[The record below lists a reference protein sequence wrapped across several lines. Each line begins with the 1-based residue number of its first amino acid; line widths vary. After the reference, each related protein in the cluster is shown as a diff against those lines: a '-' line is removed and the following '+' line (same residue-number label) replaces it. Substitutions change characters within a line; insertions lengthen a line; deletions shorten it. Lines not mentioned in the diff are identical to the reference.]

1 MRSALRGTEVIPPAD
16 GWARLERELGPHPR
30 ISVLRS
36 HWPRIAAAAAAVLVF
51 LGAIP
56 KKKPSKV
63 FMNTVRVVGAV
74 LIFLGGGGYLL
85 HENRD
90 LGDKGFVIAT
100 ATDSGSSAADMAQ
113 VDGTPAGD
121 GEGTLAG
128 ALRAAVPT
136 EEAVRAAALPGE
148 EPGAGTAPGIAPG
161 RSAFAAAD
169 MRGFEDGRAA
179 ALTSGAAPAGE
190 AVAANAVTGNS
201 VAENAVA
208 GSEASGKA
216 SAAAAAHRGAAA
228 GHQIGTRPAVRAA
241 VAGQASATD
250 GNPGEEAAGQAVQ
263 PRKYPGTYDYL
274 ADGVQEYRRPRRKT
288 SVSLFAAGGV
298 TGSSGASGGVGPNL
312 VMSDIFV
319 GGTNGTMAQLKYNYE
334 DYSFRHHQPLSFG
347 LSVRKEFAYGLSL
360 ESGVNYTLLWSDVS
374 MQSGGEDISQKLH
387 FIGVP
392 LRLNWQFLETGR
404 FSMYVGAGGMLEKCV
419 SAKFGSKSVDE
430 PKVQWS
436 VAGAVGAQYRLGNY
450 VGLYFEP
457 EVSHY
462 FTETTLRTSR
472 TDSSLSLTLRLGVRL
487 SF

>member
-1 MRSALRGTEVIPPAD
+1 
-16 GWARLERELGPHPR
+16 
-30 ISVLRS
+30 
-36 HWPRIAAAAAAVLVF
+36 
-51 LGAIP
+51 
-56 KKKPSKV
+56 
-63 FMNTVRVVGAV
+63 V

-100 ATDSGSSAADMAQ
+100 ATDSGSSAADMTQ
-113 VDGTPAGD
+113 VEGTPAGAGD
-121 GEGTLAG
+121 GTLAG
-128 ALRAAVPT
+128 TLRAAVPA

-148 EPGAGTAPGIAPG
+148 EPGAGAAPGIAPG
-161 RSAFAAAD
+161 RDALAAAG

-179 ALTSGAAPAGE
+179 ALTSGAAPSGNAAAENAAAG
-190 AVAANAVTGNS
+190 S
-201 VAENAVA
+201 VPAENAVA
-208 GSEASGKA
+208 GNEAAGNG
-216 SAAAAAHRGAAA
+216 SAAAVGAGDAASS
-228 GHQIGTRPAVRAA
+228 GTRSAVRAA

-250 GNPGEEAAGQAVQ
+250 GTRGKDGAGQTVQ
-263 PRKYPGTYDYL
+263 SRKYPGTYDYL
-274 ADGVQEYRRPRRKT
+274 ADDMQERRRPRRRT

-298 TGSSGASGGVGPNL
+298 TGSSGASGGVGPHL
-312 VMSDIFV
+312 VMSDILV

-419 SAKFGSKSVDE
+419 SAKFGTKSVDE

>member
-36 HWPRIAAAAAAVLVF
+36 HWPRIAAAAA
-51 LGAIP
+51 
-56 KKKPSKV
+56 
-63 FMNTVRVVGAV
+63 AV

-161 RSAFAAAD
+161 RDALAAAD

-179 ALTSGAAPAGE
+179 ALTSGAAPAGNA
-190 AVAANAVTGNS
+190 AVENAAAGS
-201 VAENAVA
+201 VAAENAVA
-208 GSEASGKA
+208 GNEAAGNG
-216 SAAAAAHRGAAA
+216 SAAAAGAGDAA
-228 GHQIGTRPAVRAA
+228 SAGTRSAVRAA

-250 GNPGEEAAGQAVQ
+250 GTWGKDGAGQTVQ
-263 PRKYPGTYDYL
+263 SRKYPGTYDYL
-274 ADGVQEYRRPRRKT
+274 ADDMQEHRRPRRRT

-298 TGSSGASGGVGPNL
+298 TGSSGATGGVGSHL
-312 VMSDIFV
+312 VMSDVLV

-374 MQSGGEDISQKLH
+374 MQSGGEDVSQKLH

-419 SAKFGSKSVDE
+419 SAKFGTKSVDE

>member
-1 MRSALRGTEVIPPAD
+1 MRSALRDAEVTPPAD
-16 GWARLERELGPHPR
+16 GWARLERELGPAPR

-36 HWPRIAAAAAAVLVF
+36 QWPRIAAAAA
-51 LGAIP
+51 
-56 KKKPSKV
+56 
-63 FMNTVRVVGAV
+63 AV

-113 VDGTPAGD
+113 VEGTPAGAGD
-121 GEGTLAG
+121 GTLVG
-128 ALRAAVPT
+128 TLRAAVPT

-148 EPGAGTAPGIAPG
+148 ESGAGTAPGIAPG
-161 RSAFAAAD
+161 RDALAAAD

-179 ALTSGAAPAGE
+179 ALTSGAAPAGNA
-190 AVAANAVTGNS
+190 AVENAAAGS
-201 VAENAVA
+201 VAAENAVA
-208 GSEASGKA
+208 GNEAAGNG
-216 SAAAAAHRGAAA
+216 SAAAAGAGDAA
-228 GHQIGTRPAVRAA
+228 SAGTRSAVRAA

-250 GNPGEEAAGQAVQ
+250 GTRGKDGAGQTVQ
-263 PRKYPGTYDYL
+263 SRKYPGTYDYL
-274 ADGVQEYRRPRRKT
+274 ADDMQEHKRPRRKT

-298 TGSSGASGGVGPNL
+298 TGSSEAAGGVGPNL
-312 VMSDIFV
+312 MMSDILLN
-319 GGTNGTMAQLKYNYE
+319 GTNGTMAQLKYNYE

-347 LSVRKEFAYGLSL
+347 LSVRKEFAHGLSL
-360 ESGVNYTLLWSDVS
+360 ESGVNYTLLWSDVR
-374 MQSGGEDISQKLH
+374 MQSSREDISQKLH

-419 SAKFGSKSVDE
+419 SAKFGTKSVDE

>member
-1 MRSALRGTEVIPPAD
+1 MRSALRDAEVTPPAD
-16 GWARLERELGPHPR
+16 GWARLERELGLGPAPR
-30 ISVLRS
+30 ISALRS
-36 HWPRIAAAAAAVLVF
+36 HWPRIAAAAA
-51 LGAIP
+51 
-56 KKKPSKV
+56 
-63 FMNTVRVVGAV
+63 AV

-113 VDGTPAGD
+113 VEGTPAGAGD
-121 GEGTLAG
+121 GTLAG
-128 ALRAAVPT
+128 TLRAAVPT

-161 RSAFAAAD
+161 RDALAAAD

-179 ALTSGAAPAGE
+179 ALTSGAAPAGNA
-190 AVAANAVTGNS
+190 AVENAAAGS
-201 VAENAVA
+201 VAAENAVA
-208 GSEASGKA
+208 GNEAAGNG
-216 SAAAAAHRGAAA
+216 SAAAAGAGDAA
-228 GHQIGTRPAVRAA
+228 STGTRSAVRAA

-250 GNPGEEAAGQAVQ
+250 GTRGKDGAGQTVQ
-263 PRKYPGTYDYL
+263 SRKYPGTYDYL
-274 ADGVQEYRRPRRKT
+274 ADDMQEHRRPRRRT

-298 TGSSGASGGVGPNL
+298 TGSSGASGGVGSHL
-312 VMSDIFV
+312 VMSDVLV

-419 SAKFGSKSVDE
+419 SAKFGTKSVDE
-430 PKVQWS
+430 PKVQ
-436 VAGAVGAQYRLGNY
+436 
-450 VGLYFEP
+450 
-457 EVSHY
+457 
-462 FTETTLRTSR
+462 
-472 TDSSLSLTLRLGVRL
+472 
-487 SF
+487 

>member
-36 HWPRIAAAAAAVLVF
+36 QWPRIAAAAA
-51 LGAIP
+51 
-56 KKKPSKV
+56 
-63 FMNTVRVVGAV
+63 AV

-161 RSAFAAAD
+161 RNALAAAD

-216 SAAAAAHRGAAA
+216 SA
-228 GHQIGTRPAVRAA
+228 
-241 VAGQASATD
+241 
-250 GNPGEEAAGQAVQ
+250 
-263 PRKYPGTYDYL
+263 
-274 ADGVQEYRRPRRKT
+274 
-288 SVSLFAAGGV
+288 
-298 TGSSGASGGVGPNL
+298 SGASRGVGPNL

>member
-1 MRSALRGTEVIPPAD
+1 MRSALRDAEVTPPAD
-16 GWARLERELGPHPR
+16 GWARLERELGPAPR

-36 HWPRIAAAAAAVLVF
+36 QWPRIAAAAA
-51 LGAIP
+51 
-56 KKKPSKV
+56 
-63 FMNTVRVVGAV
+63 AV

-113 VDGTPAGD
+113 VEGTPAGAGD
-121 GEGTLAG
+121 GTLVG
-128 ALRAAVPT
+128 TLRAAVPT

-148 EPGAGTAPGIAPG
+148 ESGAGTAPGIAPG
-161 RSAFAAAD
+161 RDALAAAD

-179 ALTSGAAPAGE
+179 ALTSGAAPAGNA
-190 AVAANAVTGNS
+190 AVENAAAGS
-201 VAENAVA
+201 VAAENAVA
-208 GSEASGKA
+208 GNEAAGNG
-216 SAAAAAHRGAAA
+216 SAAAAGAGDAA
-228 GHQIGTRPAVRAA
+228 SAGTRSAVRAA
-241 VAGQASATD
+241 AAGQASATD
-250 GNPGEEAAGQAVQ
+250 GTRGKDGAGQTVQ
-263 PRKYPGTYDYL
+263 SRKYPGTYDYL
-274 ADGVQEYRRPRRKT
+274 ADDMQEHKRPRRKT

-298 TGSSGASGGVGPNL
+298 TGSSEAAGGVGPNL
-312 VMSDIFV
+312 MMSDILLN
-319 GGTNGTMAQLKYNYE
+319 GTNGTMAQLKYNYE

-347 LSVRKEFAYGLSL
+347 LSVRKEFAHGLSL
-360 ESGVNYTLLWSDVS
+360 ESGVNYTLLWSDVR
-374 MQSGGEDISQKLH
+374 MQSSREDISQKLH

-419 SAKFGSKSVDE
+419 SAKFGTKSVDE

>member
-1 MRSALRGTEVIPPAD
+1 MRSALRGTEVTPPAD

-36 HWPRIAAAAAAVLVF
+36 HWPRIAAAAA
-51 LGAIP
+51 
-56 KKKPSKV
+56 
-63 FMNTVRVVGAV
+63 AV

-128 ALRAAVPT
+128 TLRAAVPT

-161 RSAFAAAD
+161 RDALAAAD
-169 MRGFEDGRAA
+169 MRGFE
-179 ALTSGAAPAGE
+179 
-190 AVAANAVTGNS
+190 
-201 VAENAVA
+201 ENAVA
-208 GSEASGKA
+208 GSEAAGKA
-216 SAAAAAHRGAAA
+216 SAAAAATWDAAA
-228 GHQIGTRPAVRAA
+228 DGTRPAVRAA

-274 ADGVQEYRRPRRKT
+274 ADGVQEYRRPRRRT

-298 TGSSGASGGVGPNL
+298 TGSSGVSGGGGPNL

-319 GGTNGTMAQLKYNYE
+319 GGTNGTMAQLKYNYR

-347 LSVRKEFAYGLSL
+347 LTVRKEFAHGLSL
-360 ESGVNYTLLWSDVS
+360 ESGVNYTLLWSDVR
-374 MQSGGEDISQKLH
+374 MQSGREDISQKLH

>member
-1 MRSALRGTEVIPPAD
+1 MRSALRDAEVTPPAD
-16 GWARLERELGPHPR
+16 GWARLERELGPAPR

-36 HWPRIAAAAAAVLVF
+36 QWPRIAAAAA
-51 LGAIP
+51 
-56 KKKPSKV
+56 
-63 FMNTVRVVGAV
+63 AV

-100 ATDSGSSAADMAQ
+100 ATDSGSSAADMTQ
-113 VDGTPAGD
+113 VEGTPAGAGD
-121 GEGTLAG
+121 GNLAG
-128 ALRAAVPT
+128 TLRAAVPT

-148 EPGAGTAPGIAPG
+148 ESGAGTAPGIAPG
-161 RSAFAAAD
+161 RDALAAAD

-179 ALTSGAAPAGE
+179 ALTSGTAPAGN
-190 AVAANAVTGNS
+190 AAAENATAGS
-201 VAENAVA
+201 LSAENAVA
-208 GSEASGKA
+208 GVEAGAGDAA
-216 SAAAAAHRGAAA
+216 SA
-228 GHQIGTRPAVRAA
+228 GTRSAVRAA
-241 VAGQASATD
+241 AAGQASATD
-250 GNPGEEAAGQAVQ
+250 GTRGKDGAGQTVQ
-263 PRKYPGTYDYL
+263 SRKYPGTYDYL
-274 ADGVQEYRRPRRKT
+274 ADDMQEHRRPRRRT

-298 TGSSGASGGVGPNL
+298 TGSSGATGGVGSHL
-312 VMSDIFV
+312 VMSDVLV

-419 SAKFGSKSVDE
+419 SAKFGTKSVDE

>member
-1 MRSALRGTEVIPPAD
+1 MRSALRDAEVTPPAD
-16 GWARLERELGPHPR
+16 GWARLERELGPAPR

-36 HWPRIAAAAAAVLVF
+36 HWPRIAAAAA
-51 LGAIP
+51 
-56 KKKPSKV
+56 
-63 FMNTVRVVGAV
+63 AV

-100 ATDSGSSAADMAQ
+100 ATDGGSSAADMAQ
-113 VDGTPAGD
+113 VEGTPAGHGD
-121 GEGTLAG
+121 ETLAG
-128 ALRAAVPT
+128 TLRAVVPT
-136 EEAVRAAALPGE
+136 EEAVRTATLPGT
-148 EPGAGTAPGIAPG
+148 EPGTGAAPGIAPE
-161 RSAFAAAD
+161 RDAVAAAD
-169 MRGFEDGRAA
+169 LQGGKAGRAA
-179 ALTSGAAPAGE
+179 TLASGTAP
-190 AVAANAVTGNS
+190 VGNPVVENP
-201 VAENAVA
+201 VAENP
-208 GSEASGKA
+208 ASGNDA
-216 SAAAAAHRGAAA
+216 AANSSAAAAGAEDAAAA
-228 GHQIGTRPAVRAA
+228 GTRSAVRAA

-250 GNPGEEAAGQAVQ
+250 GARGKDDAGQTVQ
-263 PRKYPGTYDYL
+263 SRKYPGTYDYL
-274 ADGVQEYRRPRRKT
+274 ADDIQEYKRPRRKT

-298 TGSSGASGGVGPNL
+298 TGSSGAAGGVGPNL
-312 VMSDIFV
+312 MMSDV
-319 GGTNGTMAQLKYNYE
+319 LLSGTNGTMAQLKYNYE

-347 LSVRKEFAYGLSL
+347 LSVRKEFAHGLSL
-360 ESGVNYTLLWSDVS
+360 ESGVNYTLLWSDVR
-374 MQSGGEDISQKLH
+374 MQSSREDISQKLH

-404 FSMYVGAGGMLEKCV
+404 FSMYVGAGGMAEKCV
-419 SAKFGSKSVDE
+419 AAKFGSKSVDE

>member
-1 MRSALRGTEVIPPAD
+1 MRSALRGTEVTPPAD

-36 HWPRIAAAAAAVLVF
+36 HWPRIAAAAA
-51 LGAIP
+51 
-56 KKKPSKV
+56 
-63 FMNTVRVVGAV
+63 AV

-128 ALRAAVPT
+128 TLRAAVPT

-161 RSAFAAAD
+161 RDALAAAD

-190 AVAANAVTGNS
+190 AVAANADTGNS

-216 SAAAAAHRGAAA
+216 SAAAAATGDAAA
-228 GHQIGTRPAVRAA
+228 DGTRPAVRAA
-241 VAGQASATD
+241 V
-250 GNPGEEAAGQAVQ
+250 AGQAVQ

-274 ADGVQEYRRPRRKT
+274 ADGVQEYRRPRRRT

-298 TGSSGASGGVGPNL
+298 TGSSGVSGGGGPNL

-319 GGTNGTMAQLKYNYE
+319 GGTNGTMAQLKYNYR

-347 LSVRKEFAYGLSL
+347 LTVRKEFAHGLSL
-360 ESGVNYTLLWSDVS
+360 ESGVNYTLLWSDVR
-374 MQSGGEDISQKLH
+374 MQSGREDISQKLH

>member
-36 HWPRIAAAAAAVLVF
+36 HWPRIAAAAA
-51 LGAIP
+51 
-56 KKKPSKV
+56 
-63 FMNTVRVVGAV
+63 AV

-148 EPGAGTAPGIAPG
+148 EPGAGRLRDCTGTECPCRRRYAGLRGRPCSGFDVRSCAPP
-161 RSAFAAAD
+161 
-169 MRGFEDGRAA
+169 
-179 ALTSGAAPAGE
+179 GE

-216 SAAAAAHRGAAA
+216 SAAAAATGDAAA
-228 GHQIGTRPAVRAA
+228 DGTRPAVRAA

>member
-36 HWPRIAAAAAAVLVF
+36 HWPRIAAAAAAVL
-51 LGAIP
+51 
-56 KKKPSKV
+56 
-63 FMNTVRVVGAV
+63 
-74 LIFLGGGGYLL
+74 IFLGGGGYLL

-100 ATDSGSSAADMAQ
+100 ATDSGSSAADMTQ
-113 VDGTPAGD
+113 VEGTPAGAGD
-121 GEGTLAG
+121 GNLAG
-128 ALRAAVPT
+128 TLRAAVPT

-148 EPGAGTAPGIAPG
+148 ESGAGTAPGIAPG
-161 RSAFAAAD
+161 RDALAAAD

-179 ALTSGAAPAGE
+179 ALTSGTAPAGN
-190 AVAANAVTGNS
+190 AAAENATAGS
-201 VAENAVA
+201 LSAENAVA
-208 GSEASGKA
+208 GVEAAENG
-216 SAAAAAHRGAAA
+216 SAAAAGAGDAA
-228 GHQIGTRPAVRAA
+228 SAGTRSAVRAA
-241 VAGQASATD
+241 AAGQASATD
-250 GNPGEEAAGQAVQ
+250 GTRGKDGAGQTVQ
-263 PRKYPGTYDYL
+263 SRKYPGTYDYL
-274 ADGVQEYRRPRRKT
+274 ADDMQEHRRPRRRT

-298 TGSSGASGGVGPNL
+298 TGSSGATGGVGSHL
-312 VMSDIFV
+312 VMSDVLV

-419 SAKFGSKSVDE
+419 SAKFGTKSVDE

>member
-1 MRSALRGTEVIPPAD
+1 M
-16 GWARLERELGPHPR
+16 
-30 ISVLRS
+30 
-36 HWPRIAAAAAAVLVF
+36 WPR
-51 LGAIP
+51 
-56 KKKPSKV
+56 K
-63 FMNTVRVVGAV
+63 M
-74 LIFLGGGGYLL
+74 
-85 HENRD
+85 
-90 LGDKGFVIAT
+90 
-100 ATDSGSSAADMAQ
+100 Q
-113 VDGTPAGD
+113 W
-121 GEGTLAG
+121 
-128 ALRAAVPT
+128 
-136 EEAVRAAALPGE
+136 
-148 EPGAGTAPGIAPG
+148 
-161 RSAFAAAD
+161 
-169 MRGFEDGRAA
+169 
-179 ALTSGAAPAGE
+179 
-190 AVAANAVTGNS
+190 
-201 VAENAVA
+201 
-208 GSEASGKA
+208 
-216 SAAAAAHRGAAA
+216 
-228 GHQIGTRPAVRAA
+228 QGTRPSETVPQRPPVPGMSLRPAHGRPCVRLSQ
-241 VAGQASATD
+241 G
-250 GNPGEEAAGQAVQ
+250 
-263 PRKYPGTYDYL
+263 
-274 ADGVQEYRRPRRKT
+274 RRPPRTEPGVRTVRGRPYSPANTRARTITWPRRRT

-298 TGSSGASGGVGPNL
+298 TGSSGATGGVGSHL
-312 VMSDIFV
+312 VMSDVLV

-347 LSVRKEFAYGLSL
+347 LLVRKEFAYGLSL

-419 SAKFGSKSVDE
+419 SAKFGTKSVDE

>member
-16 GWARLERELGPHPR
+16 GWARLERELGPAPR

-36 HWPRIAAAAAAVLVF
+36 HWPRIAAAAA
-51 LGAIP
+51 
-56 KKKPSKV
+56 
-63 FMNTVRVVGAV
+63 AV

-100 ATDSGSSAADMAQ
+100 ATDSGSSAADMTQ
-113 VDGTPAGD
+113 VEGTPAGAGD
-121 GEGTLAG
+121 GTLAG
-128 ALRAAVPT
+128 TLRAAVPT

-148 EPGAGTAPGIAPG
+148 EPGAGTASGIAPG
-161 RSAFAAAD
+161 RDALAAAD

-179 ALTSGAAPAGE
+179 ALTAGALTSGTAPAGNAAAENE
-190 AVAANAVTGNS
+190 AAGSVA
-201 VAENAVA
+201 AENAVA
-208 GSEASGKA
+208 GNEAVGNG
-216 SAAAAAHRGAAA
+216 SAAAAGAGDVASS
-228 GHQIGTRPAVRAA
+228 GTRSAVRAA

-250 GNPGEEAAGQAVQ
+250 GTRGKDGAGQTVQ
-263 PRKYPGTYDYL
+263 SRKYPGTYDYL
-274 ADGVQEYRRPRRKT
+274 ADDMQEHRRPRRRT

-298 TGSSGASGGVGPNL
+298 TGSSGATGGVGSHL
-312 VMSDIFV
+312 VMSDVLV

-347 LSVRKEFAYGLSL
+347 LLVRKEFAYGLSL

-419 SAKFGSKSVDE
+419 SAKFGTKSVDE

>member
-1 MRSALRGTEVIPPAD
+1 MRSALRDAEVTPPAD
-16 GWARLERELGPHPR
+16 GWARLERELGPAPR

-36 HWPRIAAAAAAVLVF
+36 QWPRIAAAAA
-51 LGAIP
+51 
-56 KKKPSKV
+56 
-63 FMNTVRVVGAV
+63 AV

-100 ATDSGSSAADMAQ
+100 ATDSGSSAADMTQ
-113 VDGTPAGD
+113 V
-121 GEGTLAG
+121 EETLAG
-128 ALRAAVPT
+128 TLRAAVPT

-161 RSAFAAAD
+161 RDALAAAD

-179 ALTSGAAPAGE
+179 ALTSGAAPAGNAAVE
-190 AVAANAVTGNS
+190 NAAAGSVAA
-201 VAENAVA
+201 ENVVA
-208 GSEASGKA
+208 GNEAAGNG
-216 SAAAAAHRGAAA
+216 SAAAAGAGDAA
-228 GHQIGTRPAVRAA
+228 SAGTRSAVRAA

-250 GNPGEEAAGQAVQ
+250 GTRGKDGTGQTVQ
-263 PRKYPGTYDYL
+263 SRKYPGTYDYL
-274 ADGVQEYRRPRRKT
+274 ADDMQEHRRPRRRT

-298 TGSSGASGGVGPNL
+298 TGSSGATGGSHL
-312 VMSDIFV
+312 VMSDVLV

-419 SAKFGSKSVDE
+419 SAKFGTKSVDE

>member
-1 MRSALRGTEVIPPAD
+1 MRSTLRDAEVTPPAD
-16 GWARLERELGPHPR
+16 GWARLERELGPAPR

-36 HWPRIAAAAAAVLVF
+36 QWPRIAAAAA
-51 LGAIP
+51 
-56 KKKPSKV
+56 
-63 FMNTVRVVGAV
+63 AV

-100 ATDSGSSAADMAQ
+100 ATDSGSSAADMTQ
-113 VDGTPAGD
+113 VDGTPAGVGD
-121 GEGTLAG
+121 GTLAG
-128 ALRAAVPT
+128 TLRAAVPT

-148 EPGAGTAPGIAPG
+148 EPGAGAAPGIAPG
-161 RSAFAAAD
+161 RDALAAAD

-179 ALTSGAAPAGE
+179 ALTSGAAPAGN
-190 AVAANAVTGNS
+190 AAT
-201 VAENAVA
+201 EN
-208 GSEASGKA
+208 
-216 SAAAAAHRGAAA
+216 AAA
-228 GHQIGTRPAVRAA
+228 GAGDAASAGTRSAVRAA

-263 PRKYPGTYDYL
+263 VRKYPGAYDYL
-274 ADGVQEYRRPRRKT
+274 ADDVQEYKRPRRRT

-298 TGSSGASGGVGPNL
+298 TGSSGASGGVGSHL
-312 VMSDIFV
+312 MMSDILV

-457 EVSHY
+457 ELSHY

>member
-1 MRSALRGTEVIPPAD
+1 MRWQG
-16 GWARLERELGPHPR
+16 ARLPERPPQRLP
-30 ISVLRS
+30 
-36 HWPRIAAAAAAVLVF
+36 
-51 LGAIP
+51 
-56 KKKPSKV
+56 
-63 FMNTVRVVGAV
+63 
-74 LIFLGGGGYLL
+74 
-85 HENRD
+85 
-90 LGDKGFVIAT
+90 
-100 ATDSGSSAADMAQ
+100 
-113 VDGTPAGD
+113 
-121 GEGTLAG
+121 
-128 ALRAAVPT
+128 
-136 EEAVRAAALPGE
+136 LPGM
-148 EPGAGTAPGIAPG
+148 PRRTARGRPCVRQSPG
-161 RSAFAAAD
+161 R
-169 MRGFEDGRAA
+169 RPPR
-179 ALTSGAAPAGE
+179 T
-190 AVAANAVTGNS
+190 
-201 VAENAVA
+201 
-208 GSEASGKA
+208 
-216 SAAAAAHRGAAA
+216 
-228 GHQIGTRPAVRAA
+228 GTREKRL
-241 VAGQASATD
+241 
-250 GNPGEEAAGQAVQ
+250 PGR
-263 PRKYPGTYDYL
+263 PFSPGTYDYL

>member
-1 MRSALRGTEVIPPAD
+1 MRSALRDAEVTPPAD
-16 GWARLERELGPHPR
+16 GWARLERELGPAPR

-36 HWPRIAAAAAAVLVF
+36 QWPRIAAAAA
-51 LGAIP
+51 
-56 KKKPSKV
+56 
-63 FMNTVRVVGAV
+63 AV

-90 LGDKGFVIAT
+90 LGDTGFVIAT
-100 ATDSGSSAADMAQ
+100 ATDSGSSAADMTQ
-113 VDGTPAGD
+113 VEETPAGAGD
-121 GEGTLAG
+121 GNLAG
-128 ALRAAVPT
+128 TLRAAVPT

-148 EPGAGTAPGIAPG
+148 ESGAGTAPGIAPG
-161 RSAFAAAD
+161 RDALAAAD

-179 ALTSGAAPAGE
+179 ALTSGAAPAGNA
-190 AVAANAVTGNS
+190 AV
-201 VAENAVA
+201 EN
-208 GSEASGKA
+208 
-216 SAAAAAHRGAAA
+216 AAA
-228 GHQIGTRPAVRAA
+228 GAGDAASAGTRSAVRAA

-250 GNPGEEAAGQAVQ
+250 GTRGKDGAGQTVQ
-263 PRKYPGTYDYL
+263 SRKYPGTYDYL
-274 ADGVQEYRRPRRKT
+274 ADDMQEHRRPRRRT

-298 TGSSGASGGVGPNL
+298 TGSSGASGGVGSHL
-312 VMSDIFV
+312 VMSDVLV

-419 SAKFGSKSVDE
+419 SAKFGTKSVDE

>member
-1 MRSALRGTEVIPPAD
+1 MRSALRDAEVTPPAD
-16 GWARLERELGPHPR
+16 GWARLERELGPAPR

-36 HWPRIAAAAAAVLVF
+36 QWPRIAAAAA
-51 LGAIP
+51 
-56 KKKPSKV
+56 
-63 FMNTVRVVGAV
+63 AV

-85 HENRD
+85 QENRD
-90 LGDKGFVIAT
+90 LGDKGNDIAT
-100 ATDSGSSAADMAQ
+100 ATDSGSSAADMTQ
-113 VDGTPAGD
+113 VEGTPAGAGD
-121 GEGTLAG
+121 GNLAG
-128 ALRAAVPT
+128 TLRAADPT

-161 RSAFAAAD
+161 RDALAAAD

-179 ALTSGAAPAGE
+179 ALTSGAAPAGNA
-190 AVAANAVTGNS
+190 AVENAAAGS
-201 VAENAVA
+201 VAAENAVA
-208 GSEASGKA
+208 GNEAAGNG
-216 SAAAAAHRGAAA
+216 SAAAAGAGDAA
-228 GHQIGTRPAVRAA
+228 SAGTRSAVRAA

-250 GNPGEEAAGQAVQ
+250 GTWGKDGAGQTVQ
-263 PRKYPGTYDYL
+263 SRKYPGTYDYL
-274 ADGVQEYRRPRRKT
+274 ADDMQEHRRPRRRT

-298 TGSSGASGGVGPNL
+298 TGSSGATGGVGSHL
-312 VMSDIFV
+312 VMSDVLV

-334 DYSFRHHQPLSFG
+334 EYSFRHHQPLSFG

-374 MQSGGEDISQKLH
+374 MQSGGEDVSQKLH

-392 LRLNWQFLETGR
+392 LRLNWQFLETGL
-404 FSMYVGAGGMLEKCV
+404 FSRSAGAGGMREKCV
-419 SAKFGSKSVDE
+419 SAKFGTKSVDE
-430 PKVQWS
+430 PKVQWA
-436 VAGAVGAQYRLGNY
+436 VAGAGGAQYRLGNY